1 VVAALAVILVG
12 CAGAATA
19 PASLRP
25 LKLSVAPNQVPAGGQ
40 RCFRFGTTSSGHP
53 VRGVT
58 IRFVSRTAHTN
69 RAGRARI
76 CTAIPK
82 PGFPTA
88 RATRSGYRTAHAV
101 VRASRGA

>member
-1 VVAALAVILVG
+1 
-12 CAGAATA
+12 
-19 PASLRP
+19 
-25 LKLSVAPNQVPAGGQ
+25 
-40 RCFRFGTTSSGHP
+40 
-53 VRGVT
+53 VT

-82 PGFPTA
+82 PGFATA